1 MIEHYIIVPVA
12 IATSAPVGVYTIG
25 AIVGATS
32 VTTAGLMKC
41 VEYALQSYKPTK
53 EKNE

>member
-12 IATSAPVGVYTIG
+12 VATSTPLSAYTLG

-32 VTTAGLMKC
+32 VTTVGLMKG
-41 VEYALQSYKPTK
+41 VEYALGSPSK
-53 EKNE
+53 EKKE